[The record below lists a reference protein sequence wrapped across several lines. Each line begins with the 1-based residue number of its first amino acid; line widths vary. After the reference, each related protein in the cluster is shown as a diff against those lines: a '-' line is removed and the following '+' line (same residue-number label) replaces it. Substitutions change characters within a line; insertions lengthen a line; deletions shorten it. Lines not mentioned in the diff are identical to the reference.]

1 MDDSVEAAQTLLAD
15 SSERRLVQAL
25 EAQLTIGQ
33 AVGMLMERHRLGE
46 EQALRLLAEGAARA
60 ELTLRENAERLVE
73 ECNAAFAQVE
83 RHGWTIRP
91 AGATAARRATQVP
104 QKVR

>member
-15 SSERRLVQAL
+15 GSEQGLVKAL
-25 EAQLTIGQ
+25 ETRLTIGQ
-33 AVGMLMERHRLGE
+33 AVGMLMERHRVDE
-46 EQALRLLAEGAARA
+46 DQALQLLADGAARV
-60 ELTLRENAERLVE
+60 ELTLHEHAERLVE
-73 ECNAAFAQVE
+73 ECNVEFAQVD

-91 AGATAARRATQVP
+91 AAVTRRPAQVP

>member
-15 SSERRLVQAL
+15 GSERRLVQAL
-25 EAQLTIGQ
+25 ETRLTIGQ
-33 AVGMLMERHRLGE
+33 AVGMLMERHRIDE
-46 EQALRLLAEGAARA
+46 EQALRLLADGATRA
-60 ELTLRENAERLVE
+60 ELTVRENAERLVE
-73 ECNAAFAQVE
+73 ECNVEFAQVD

-91 AGATAARRATQVP
+91 AAATAARGATQVP